1 MTKIIKLL
9 FLLIITPFAI
19 NTQNTVIKA
28 GHFFDAR
35 SGKMLDNQII
45 VIQDGKIKEAGTN
58 PIFSKTDRINDLSYF
73 WVLSGLMDFNV
84 HNTTNLIYKKR
95 DWNGSYITESNAL
108 RSKRGSVIAKQFLD
122 NGFTTKKD
130 IGNDGNYA
138 TADVIIAGKPVI
150 HHLTDYPHPHIIDL
164 SENPAP
170 VKIPAGLF
178 ITMQNFNT
186 EHGLALS
193 SIRSAF
199 KDEAGNLWFGTFGNG
214 VSKYDG
220 KSFTTFNS
228 SNGLIHNLIEA
239 ITEDSNGNIW
249 FSTYGGVSKYN
260 GVYFENFTTEH
271 GLPDNHINKILEDK
285 RGNIW
290 LTTHGGLS
298 RYNPDR
304 SGTHQFTNYYEKHG
318 FTGNYAGDIIEDHQG
333 NLWISGNRGIL
344 KYDPVADVNGEI
356 PFSDF
361 SELTGL
367 GNRTVFCITEDRDGL
382 LWFGTDEGVV
392 SFDPAKKGSG
402 KSSFITYTIA
412 DGLISNMITTILEDR
427 AGSIWFGSEKGV
439 SEFLK
444 KDSAFVNYTNQ
455 QGLASS
461 NIVCIVEDNAG
472 SLWFGTKGH
481 GLSRFDGKSTIEYTV
496 RQGLPGETVYT
507 VTQDKNGDIWIGAE
521 NGGLTKYVQSGQDWG
536 SDYFLN
542 YSTNQGL
549 MDGNIMNMITDKAG
563 NLWFGSGYGLS
574 KNNSESIITYSSAQG
589 LIGDSVVS
597 LKEDSKGNIWAGTYE
612 GGISRFDGT
621 SFTNYTTEQGLVHNT
636 VWNIHEDNTGVIW
649 FATRGGLSRF
659 DGENFINFTT
669 AQGLPDNKLSIVT
682 QDKEGNLLIGSWG
695 GGVSIIRKK
704 WLEMLSLG
712 KASHF
717 EQNIFEN
724 YNTSHDLPNDVVY
737 GILEDD
743 DGNIIIGTSYGLT
756 ILKGGLSA
764 DREKIA
770 KGGIESFNEK
780 TGYPI
785 KDVSNNYTMI
795 IDSRGRVWAGTGDK
809 LVRFDYSE
817 VRRNSQALHVI
828 IQRIGINHEKISW
841 HSLRRARASESEII
855 GPPGSIPAYVHDE
868 LNVFGR
874 RLTESERDTLISKYR
889 KISFDNISPFNA
901 IPRNLVL
908 SYRHNSISFDFVGI
922 ETAKPFMV
930 HYQFMLE
937 GSDKHWSP
945 LSNMT
950 TVEYS
955 NLRQGTY
962 TFKLRTRSPDGV
974 YSEPITYVFKVLPP
988 WWLTWWAI
996 VLYLLFVFM
1005 ALFGI
1010 RQYEMNRIQ
1019 LRNQLKL
1026 EKVTT
1031 DSLRNLDQLKSNF
1044 FANISHE
1051 FRTPLTLILGQIES
1065 VMASGIEIK
1074 EKRKLQVANRNA
1086 KSLLTLINELLDLS
1100 KLEAG
1105 SMELKASPHNIVS
1118 FLKGLFFS
1126 FESMTSTKKVELGFE
1141 SQADYIPVS
1150 FDPGKMEKVFYNLM
1164 SNAFKFTPEMGKIT
1178 VTITLEENDRVVI
1191 SIIDTG
1197 CGIPEDRLGNI
1208 FDRFY
1213 QVDGSSTREHE
1224 GTGIGLALTKELVEL
1239 HKGKLA
1245 VKSVVDKGSE
1255 FILTLPVESNVSDYA
1270 REEISTD
1277 VEISEVKTP
1286 PAIDET
1292 ELLTEAVYPDRPA
1305 VEGRKII
1312 LIIEDNDDVR
1322 SYIREQLVDD
1332 YQVIEA
1338 RQGEEGMLMAEEKVP
1353 DLIITDLMM
1362 PKMDGYQ
1369 FCMALRINEKTSH
1382 IPLIMLTAK
1391 SALDDKIVGLESGVD
1406 AYLTKPFSAKEL
1418 RATVKNLIHQR
1429 EKLRKRFSK
1438 STVIRPSEVTS
1449 VSVDLA
1455 FLENILKTIETH
1467 FNDEQ
1472 FSVEKLAD
1480 HVNMSVSQ
1488 LNRKLNALIDQPP
1501 GQLIRSLRLQ
1511 RAADLLARKAGSVSQ
1526 ICYSVGFSDNAYFS
1540 RAFKKQFGC
1549 SPSEYTNP
1557 N

>member
-1 MTKIIKLL
+1 MIKLL
-9 FLLIITPFAI
+9 FLLIITTCAI
-19 NTQNTVIKA
+19 NSQNAVIKA
-28 GHFFDAR
+28 GHYYDAQ
-35 SGKMLDNQII
+35 SGKLLGYPYN
-45 VIQDGKIKEAGTN
+45 VIQDLTIEEGIPNPLIKE
-58 PIFSKTDRINDLSYF
+58 TDRIIDHYDS
-73 WVLSGLMDFNV
+73 WVLPI
-84 HNTTNLIYKKR
+84 TKNLTYRKK
-95 DWNGSYITESNAL
+95 DWNGSYVTESDAL
-108 RSKRGSVIAKQFLD
+108 RSIRSSLIVKQFFG
-122 NGFTTKKD
+122 NGLTTKKD
-130 IGNDGNYA
+130 TGKDGNYA
-138 TADVIIAGKPVI
+138 AADVIIAGKPDI
-150 HHLTDYPHPHIIDL
+150 HHLTDYPHPQIVDL

-170 VKIPAGLF
+170 VKIPAGFF

-193 SIRSAF
+193 SILSGF
-199 KDEAGNLWFGTFGNG
+199 KDKAGNLWFGTFGNG
-214 VSKYDG
+214 ISKYDG
-220 KSFTTFNS
+220 KSFTTYNS
-228 SNGLIHNLIEA
+228 SHGLIHNLIEA

-271 GLPDNHINKILEDK
+271 GLPDNHIIRILEDK

-298 RYNPDR
+298 RYDPDK
-304 SGTHQFTNYYEKHG
+304 SGTNQFTNYNEKHG
-318 FTGNYAGDIIEDHQG
+318 FTGNYAGYIIEDHLG
-333 NLWISGNRGIL
+333 NLWISVNRGVL
-344 KYDPVADVNGEI
+344 KYDPVADANGEI
-356 PFSDF
+356 PFSDY

-367 GNRTVFCITEDRDGL
+367 ENRTVYCITEDRDGL

-392 SFDPAKKGSG
+392 SFNPAKKGSG
-402 KSSFITYTIA
+402 KPSTKTYTKV
-412 DGLISNMITTILEDR
+412 DGLVSNMITSILEDR
-427 AGSIWFGSEKGV
+427 AGNIWLGSEDGV
-439 SEFLK
+439 SEFMK
-444 KDSAFVNYTNQ
+444 NDSSFVNYTIE
-455 QGLASS
+455 QGLASN
-461 NIVCIVEDNAG
+461 NIVCIVEDKAG

-521 NGGLTKYVQSGQDWG
+521 NGGLTKFMQGRQDKENG
-536 SDYFLN
+536 YFVN
-542 YSTNQGL
+542 YSTTQGL
-549 MDGNIMNMITDKAG
+549 MDGSVMNMITDKEG
-563 NLWFGSGYGLS
+563 NLWFGSGYGLG
-574 KNNSESIITYSSAQG
+574 KYNGEFIITYSSAQG
-589 LIGDSVVS
+589 LIGNSVVS

-612 GGISRFDGT
+612 GGLSRFDGS

-649 FATRGGLSRF
+649 LATRGGLSRF

-695 GGVSIIRKK
+695 GGVSIIRKE
-704 WLEMLSLG
+704 WLEMLSLSNG
-712 KASHF
+712 SYI

-724 YNTSHDLPNDVVY
+724 YNTSHGLPNDVVY

-743 DGNIIIGTSYGLT
+743 DGNIIIGTSSGLT

-764 DREKIA
+764 DRQKIA
-770 KGGIESFNEK
+770 KGGVENFNEQ

-785 KDVSNNYTMI
+785 KDVGNNYTMV
-795 IDSRGRVWAGTGDK
+795 IDSHRYVWVGTGDK
-809 LVRFDYSE
+809 LVRFNYNE
-817 VRRNSQALHVI
+817 VQRNSQAPHVI
-828 IQRIGINHEKISW
+828 IQSIGINNEKISW
-841 HSLRRARASESEII
+841 QSLQRTRASENEIFE
-855 GPPGSIPAYVHDE
+855 PPGSIPGYVHDE
-868 LNVFGR
+868 LKVFGK
-874 RLTESERDTLISKYR
+874 RLNESERDTLISKFR
-889 KISFDNISPFNA
+889 KIRFDKISPFNA
-901 IPRNLVL
+901 IPHNLVL
-908 SYRHNSISFDFVGI
+908 PYTHSNISFDFVGI
-922 ETAKPFMV
+922 ETAKPFLV
-930 HYQFMLE
+930 QYQFMLE
-937 GSDKHWSP
+937 GRDKHWSP
-945 LSNMT
+945 RSNIT
-950 TVEYS
+950 TAEYS
-955 NLRQGTY
+955 NLKQGTY
-962 TFKLRTRSPDGV
+962 TFKLRARSPDGV
-974 YSEPITYVFKVLPP
+974 WSEPIAYAFKVLPP

-996 VLYLLFVFM
+996 VLYLLLVFL

-1010 RQYEMNRIQ
+1010 RRYEMNRIQ

-1065 VMASGIEIK
+1065 VMTSGIENK
-1074 EKRKLQVANRNA
+1074 EKGKLQVANRNA
-1086 KSLLTLINELLDLS
+1086 RRLLTLINGLLDLS

-1105 SMELKASPHNIVS
+1105 SMKLKAAPHNIV
-1118 FLKGLFFS
+1118 FFIKGLFFS
-1126 FESMTSTKKVELGFE
+1126 FESLASTKKIELDFE
-1141 SQADYIPVS
+1141 SKADFIPVS
-1150 FDPGKMEKVFYNLM
+1150 FDPEKMEMVFYNLM
-1164 SNAFKFTPEMGKIT
+1164 SNAFNFTPEMGKIT
-1178 VTITLEENDRVVI
+1178 VTITLDEKDLVVI
-1191 SIIDTG
+1191 SITDTG

-1213 QVDGSSTREHE
+1213 QVDGSHTREHE

-1245 VKSVVDKGSE
+1245 VKSVVDKGSV

-1270 REEISTD
+1270 REEILTD
-1277 VEISEVKTP
+1277 VEIPVYTTL
-1286 PAIDET
+1286 PAIDESK
-1292 ELLTEAVYPDRPA
+1292 LLTEADYSDQPA

-1312 LIIEDNDDVR
+1312 LIVEDNYDVR

-1332 YQVIEA
+1332 YQVNEA
-1338 RQGEEGMLMAEEKVP
+1338 RHGEEGELIAEEKVP

-1362 PKMDGYQ
+1362 PKMDGYK
-1369 FCMALRINEKTSH
+1369 FCKAIRINEKTSH

-1391 SALDDKIVGLESGVD
+1391 SALDDKIEGLESGVD
-1406 AYLTKPFSAKEL
+1406 TYLTKPFSAKEL
-1418 RATVKNLIHQR
+1418 MATVKNLIHQR
-1429 EKLRKRFSK
+1429 EQLRKRFSK
-1438 STVIRPSEVTS
+1438 STLIRPSEVSS
-1449 VSVDLA
+1449 VSVDQV
-1455 FLENILKTIETH
+1455 FMENIVKTIETH
-1467 FNDEQ
+1467 FEDEQ
-1472 FSVEKLAD
+1472 FSVDRLAD

-1511 RAADLLARKAGSVSQ
+1511 RAADLLAQKAGSVSE

-1549 SPSEYTNP
+1549 SPSEYTDP